1 MKERAIQLKTV
12 VLGGLFTLL
21 GLVLLVPLA
30 AWVPAFAEKIA
41 VDAPEFAYLQWP
53 CTWFVWGTAL
63 PFYWALA
70 EVLRICFRVVKGRP
84 FSEGNA
90 RSFTAIGICAWADT
104 VAYVVCL
111 IVLWN
116 LNAISPP
123 FLIAITAVILFG
135 ITVGLA
141 AEVVSQLL
149 RRALELQTDA
159 ELTV

>member
-1 MKERAIQLKTV
+1 MKEKLIHLKT
-12 VLGGLFTLL
+12 LLLAGLFVLL

-30 AWVPAFAEKIA
+30 IWTPAFAEKIA
-41 VDAPEFAYLQWP
+41 ADAPEFAYLQWP

-63 PFYWALA
+63 PFYWALI

-90 RSFTAIGICAWADT
+90 RSFTAIGICAWIDT
-104 VAYVVCL
+104 IAYVICL

-116 LNAISPP
+116 LKAMGPP
-123 FLIAITAVILFG
+123 FLIAIAAVILFG